1 MQLSHLV
8 IPEIWMNRHSWGGN
22 VKPSNVVKSTWFN
35 SNQMIWL
42 LYSQPVIL
50 RVYMQGTY
58 KIYCNL
64 LWMDLTKDES
74 SQIESRLDEGLSVS
88 SSSANWLPA
97 VLRFKNKEGS
107 VAHALWFPVRWCT
120 FQLLLSWFVHV
131 VIFLFAHAPYLL
143 VC

>member
-1 MQLSHLV
+1 MKRLLTQFNLTRIVDFGNLLWSQMLSNLLQ
-8 IPEIWMNRHSWGGN
+8 
-22 VKPSNVVKSTWFN
+22 VK
-35 SNQMIWL
+35 MIWL
-42 LYSQPVIL
+42 LHSQPVIL

-74 SQIESRLDEGLSVS
+74 SQIESRLDEGLSVL
-88 SSSANWLPA
+88 SSSANWIPA

-107 VAHALWFPVRWCT
+107 VAHALWLPVRWCT

-131 VIFLFAHAPYLL
+131 AIFPFAHAPCLL

>member
-1 MQLSHLV
+1 MKRLSTQFNLTRIV
-8 IPEIWMNRHSWGGN
+8 DSATCYG
-22 VKPSNVVKSTWFN
+22 VKCCQIYYYYY

-74 SQIESRLDEGLSVS
+74 SQIESRLDEGLSVL

-107 VAHALWFPVRWCT
+107 VAHALWLPVRWCT

-131 VIFLFAHAPYLL
+131 AIFPFAHAPCLL